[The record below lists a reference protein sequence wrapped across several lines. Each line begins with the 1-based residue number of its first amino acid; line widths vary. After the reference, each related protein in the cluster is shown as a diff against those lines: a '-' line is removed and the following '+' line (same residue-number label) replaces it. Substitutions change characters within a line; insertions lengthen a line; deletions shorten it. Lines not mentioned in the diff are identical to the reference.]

1 MKTSS
6 LIFLF
11 FLTIFSGYTVM
22 VATGKMPV
30 NILNGAQW
38 QLINSLSVPIVVI
51 VLFVI
56 LYMFFKRVN

>member
-22 VATGKMPV
+22 VSTGKMPV
-30 NILNGAQW
+30 NILNGTQW